1 MSQLITST
9 QGQRE
14 TDKQQTIQYA
24 YSLADR
30 FKQTGHNATREKC
43 ATFYLLLDLNQFYE
57 NLKLGHFDIS
67 LEIMERLDI
76 FPLKQEVTVDSS
88 ISKFHTLEEEV
99 RRCVPDTIIA
109 TMVSCL
115 HLFVCL
121 FVCLS
126 VCLFV
131 CLFVCLSVCLFVC
144 LFVCLDLHSQP
155 LQANSTA
162 D

>member
-30 FKQTGHNATREKC
+30 FKLTGHNATREKC

-57 NLKLGHFDIS
+57 NMKLGHFDIA

-76 FPLKQEVTVDSS
+76 FPLKQDVNVDFS
-88 ISKFHTLEEEV
+88 ISKFNTLEEEV

-109 TMVSCL
+109 TMVSCVTYL
-115 HLFVCL
+115 LY
-121 FVCLS
+121 
-126 VCLFV
+126 
-131 CLFVCLSVCLFVC
+131 
-144 LFVCLDLHSQP
+144 
-155 LQANSTA
+155 
-162 D
+162 

>member
-1 MSQLITST
+1 
-9 QGQRE
+9 
-14 TDKQQTIQYA
+14 
-24 YSLADR
+24 
-30 FKQTGHNATREKC
+30 
-43 ATFYLLLDLNQFYE
+43 
-57 NLKLGHFDIS
+57 
-67 LEIMERLDI
+67 MERLDI

>member
-14 TDKQQTIQYA
+14 ADKQQTIQYA

-30 FKQTGHNATREKC
+30 FKLTGHNATREKC
-43 ATFYLLLDLNQFYE
+43 VTFYLLLDLNQFYE
-57 NLKLGHFDIS
+57 NLRQGHFEIS

-76 FPLKQEVTVDSS
+76 FPLKQEVTVDFS
-88 ISKFHTLEEEV
+88 ISKFQVLEEEV

-115 HLFVCL
+115 FVCLFVYLFVCL
-121 FVCLS
+121 FVYVYICFSIDS
-126 VCLFV
+126 VFIYSFV
-131 CLFVCLSVCLFVC
+131 V
-144 LFVCLDLHSQP
+144 VCLDF
-155 LQANSTA
+155 N
-162 D
+162 